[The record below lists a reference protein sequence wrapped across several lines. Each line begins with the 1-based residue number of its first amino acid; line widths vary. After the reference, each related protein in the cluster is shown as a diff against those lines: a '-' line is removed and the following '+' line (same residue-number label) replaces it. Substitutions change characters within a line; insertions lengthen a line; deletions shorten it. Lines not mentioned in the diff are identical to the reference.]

1 MTALARR
8 RQRRFGN
15 IQTIPDLLPVLPRQ
29 SRDHTLGLPLEQV
42 ALDRGLKG
50 AICCETAGCVRPRLR
65 AAPLIER
72 WR

>member
-1 MTALARR
+1 
-8 RQRRFGN
+8 
-15 IQTIPDLLPVLPRQ
+15 
-29 SRDHTLGLPLEQV
+29 LPLEQV

-50 AICCETAGCVRPRLR
+50 CDMLRNRRLRQPRLR